1 MESLCLIH
9 KCASGSLGFVFF
21 HFYSELSCHIAPGNY
36 LQQNSFKNAK
46 HSLELKHLHTNT
58 IFTVGIEYFQTTSRW
73 LKHFIVRLY
82 IVLFLI
88 MGFQYC
94 HSWKM
99 IDLKDMVYFKKSIL
113 LLAKSAVNIYQA
125 QPREKLS
132 QINGL
137 FEKLVIS
144 SLIQVARKSHY

>member
-1 MESLCLIH
+1 
-9 KCASGSLGFVFF
+9 
-21 HFYSELSCHIAPGNY
+21 
-36 LQQNSFKNAK
+36 
-46 HSLELKHLHTNT
+46 
-58 IFTVGIEYFQTTSRW
+58 
-73 LKHFIVRLY
+73 
-82 IVLFLI
+82 
-88 MGFQYC
+88 
-94 HSWKM
+94 M